1 MTEKPSELDS
11 EEVRKRKLVSQLL
24 KKYRQIIF
32 IDEKSATKTDLV
44 QCKLWMKHDIPIRTK
59 LRPLGHNA
67 REWLRNEI
75 KELLKAEVIRPSR
88 SPYRNQKYIYRGQ
101 VTKKFF
107 TMSCTQRFFIRVVRK
122 IDI

>member
-1 MTEKPSELDS
+1 MTEKPSELDP
-11 EEVRKRKLVSQLL
+11 EEVRKRELVSQLL

-32 IDEKSATKTDLV
+32 IDEKSATKTDLI

-75 KELLKAEVIRPSR
+75 EELLKAGVIRPSR
-88 SPYRNQKYIYRGQ
+88 SPYASAPVI
-101 VTKKFF
+101 VEKKDG
-107 TMSCTQRFFIRVVRK
+107 S
-122 IDI
+122 